1 MVRRAE
7 GGRVR
12 ALITGITGQDGS
24 HLAQLL
30 TAGGHEVWGTVR
42 GHATE
47 RRDRLAALVPTATLI
62 EADLLDQA
70 SLTRAVA
77 ESAPD
82 VVFNLA
88 GVSAPALAWAQPT
101 LASDVIGL
109 GFVRVLEA
117 VRYAAPRARVVQAGS
132 LATHGVYGA
141 AKAYTHAVA
150 ADYRA
155 QGASVTV
162 AVLGGH
168 HSPRRGREFFARKV
182 TAAAARHYR
191 DPAAPKLE
199 LGWLGR
205 SQDWGAAPTFV
216 HALALLAELPP
227 GEYSVSTGD
236 PHTSA
241 AWVEAAYA
249 AVGLDWR
256 DYVTVSGQSQ
266 PTDVPTLTAAPDE
279 RLLAAG
285 WDPTAPFAG
294 LAAWMTLAEGTREAW

>member
-1 MVRRAE
+1 V
-7 GGRVR
+7 
-12 ALITGITGQDGS
+12 TGATGQDGS
-24 HLAQLL
+24 YLCEHLAS
-30 TAGGHEVWGTVR
+30 AGHEVWGVVR
-42 GHATE
+42 GQRLPWA
-47 RRDRLAALVPTATLI
+47 DRLRELVPTATLV

-70 SLTRAVA
+70 SLTRPVA
-77 ESAPD
+77 ESEPD

-117 VRYAAPRARVVQAGS
+117 VRYAAPHARVVQAGS

-141 AKAYTHAVA
+141 AKAFTHAVA

-155 QGASVTV
+155 QGMPVSV

-182 TAAAARHYR
+182 TAAAAGHNR
-191 DPAAPKLE
+191 DPRAPKLE

-216 HALALLAELPP
+216 EALALLAELPP

-256 DYVTVSGQSQ
+256 DHVTVSGQSQ

-285 WDPTAPFAG
+285 WDPTVSFAG

>member
-1 MVRRAE
+1 
-7 GGRVR
+7 VR
-12 ALITGITGQDGS
+12 ALITGATGQDGS
-24 HLAQLL
+24 YLCEHLA
-30 TAGGHEVWGTVR
+30 AAGHEVWGTVR
-42 GHATE
+42 GQRLPWA
-47 RRDRLAALVPTATLI
+47 DRLRELVPTATLI

-70 SLTRAVA
+70 SLTRVVA
-77 ESAPD
+77 EAAPD

-88 GVSAPALAWAQPT
+88 GVSAPALAWAQPA
-101 LASDVIGL
+101 LASEVIGL

-117 VRYAAPRARVVQAGS
+117 VRYAAPHARVVQAGS

-141 AKAYTHAVA
+141 AKAFTHAVA

-155 QGASVTV
+155 QGMPVSV

-182 TAAAARHYR
+182 TAAAAQHYR
-191 DPAAPKLE
+191 DPSAPKLE

-227 GEYSVSTGD
+227 DEYRVSTGE

-241 AWVEAAYA
+241 EWVEAAYA
-249 AVGLDWR
+249 AAGLDWR
-256 DYVTVSGQSQ
+256 DHVTVSGQSQ

-285 WDPTAPFAG
+285 WDPTVSFAG
-294 LAAWMTLAEGTREAW
+294 LAAWMTLSEGTKEAW

>member
-1 MVRRAE
+1 M
-7 GGRVR
+7 R

-24 HLAQLL
+24 YLAEHLA
-30 TAGGHEVWGTVR
+30 AAGHEVWGVVR
-42 GHATE
+42 GHALE
-47 RRDRLAALVPTATLI
+47 RREPLAALVPTATLL

-77 ESAPD
+77 ESEPD

-117 VRYAAPRARVVQAGS
+117 VRYAAPHARVVQAGS

-141 AKAYTHAVA
+141 AKAFTHAVA

-155 QGASVTV
+155 QGMPVTV

-182 TAAAARHYR
+182 TAAAAARNR
-191 DPAAPKLE
+191 DPGAPKLE

-216 HALALLAELPP
+216 RALALLAELPP
-227 GEYSVSTGD
+227 DEYSVSTGD
-236 PHTSA
+236 PHASA
-241 AWVEAAYA
+241 EWVEAAYA
-249 AVGLDWR
+249 AVKLDWR
-256 DYVTVSGQSQ
+256 DHVTASGQSQ

-285 WDPTAPFAG
+285 WDPSIDFDD
-294 LAAWMTLAEGTREAW
+294 LAAWMTLAEGTGEAW